1 VLAEDR
7 RKGSDNLPWTASGLS
22 AYDGPGGHGRKRGAC
37 ADSGLLSGL
46 LGICSARHLAILWQI
61 RHDPTMTQSFTSFTR
76 AAAVLALAAAL
87 VPAALSNG
95 QESGA
100 RLVSSAD
107 AERTAR
113 PDSASLI
120 ARAAERVASE
130 PAIAA
135 DLRARVEAYGHVLI
149 GSGRYLQLATPLGD
163 LLKLQLRLQLGQ
175 QSASLVQVRG
185 EDFFWNRRDVPPAP
199 PTLERVNLRTLRKAA
214 ASAARPGAPDAD
226 LLQGNLA
233 LGGLPQLLAALS
245 RDFSYD
251 APRADELA
259 FTASDGRSIR
269 RLPIWRL
276 SGRWKAD
283 RLAALKRSDG
293 GKPAAAPEQLPERV
307 ELVLGRTEEI
317 LPLFPYRI
325 AYWAAGEP
333 EANDRSG
340 QPPAPRQCLLLELFN
355 VSRQPID
362 PQEFVYNPGDQE
374 IRDVTARYVQRISG
388 APQ

>member
-1 VLAEDR
+1 
-7 RKGSDNLPWTASGLS
+7 
-22 AYDGPGGHGRKRGAC
+22 
-37 ADSGLLSGL
+37 
-46 LGICSARHLAILWQI
+46 
-61 RHDPTMTQSFTSFTR
+61 MTQSFSGFTR
-76 AAAVLALAAAL
+76 AAAGMLALAAAL
-87 VPAALSNG
+87 CPAARSGG
-95 QESGA
+95 QESGLRLA
-100 RLVSSAD
+100 QAGAANRAASADGASLVSQ
-107 AERTAR
+107 
-113 PDSASLI
+113 
-120 ARAAERVASE
+120 AAERVASE

-163 LLKLQLRLQLGQ
+163 LLKLELRLQLGQ
-175 QSASLVQVRG
+175 QSASLVQVRT

-199 PTLERVNLRTLRKAA
+199 AILERVNLRSLRKAA
-214 ASAARPGAPDAD
+214 ASAARPGAPAAD

-233 LGGLPQLLAALS
+233 LGGLPQLLAALAS
-245 RDFSYD
+245 DFSFD
-251 APRADELA
+251 TPRADELA
-259 FTASDGRSIR
+259 FTAGDGQSIQ

-276 SGRWKAD
+276 AGRWKAD

-293 GKPAAAPEQLPERV
+293 GKPSAAPEQLPERV

-355 VSRQPID
+355 VSRKPID
-362 PQEFVYNPGDQE
+362 PQEFAYNPGDQE
-374 IRDVTARYVQRISG
+374 IRDVTARYVQHVSG
-388 APQ
+388 AQR